1 MAFID
6 GKKGLNKTMYVFRL
20 YVPNHFLPA
29 WPYFVKKEMPAPHC
43 ELGLVDMKA
52 NGLLAKNVLQK
63 RLLLASLKRKP
74 RRQFFYTKVRAF
86 VTIYR
91 SLTGT

>member
-1 MAFID
+1 
-6 GKKGLNKTMYVFRL
+6 MYVYRL

-52 NGLLAKNVLQK
+52 NGLLAKNVWQK
-63 RLLLASLKRKP
+63 KAIAAFSKKEAAP
-74 RRQFFYTKVRAF
+74 PVFFLHKT
-86 VTIYR
+86 
-91 SLTGT
+91 

>member
-1 MAFID
+1 MLTKSTMAFID

-52 NGLLAKNVLQK
+52 NGLLAKNV
-63 RLLLASLKRKP
+63 
-74 RRQFFYTKVRAF
+74 
-86 VTIYR
+86 
-91 SLTGT
+91 